1 MPNNASTKYGSSCK
15 SEKQCAGTSRHTDL
29 TMSHSAKRNLTSY
42 TTLDARLRRRSATL
56 KDNATTD
63 SLATGA

>member
-1 MPNNASTKYGSSCK
+1 
-15 SEKQCAGTSRHTDL
+15 
-29 TMSHSAKRNLTSY
+29 MSHSAKRNLTSY
-42 TTLDARLRRRSATL
+42 TTLGARLRRRSATL